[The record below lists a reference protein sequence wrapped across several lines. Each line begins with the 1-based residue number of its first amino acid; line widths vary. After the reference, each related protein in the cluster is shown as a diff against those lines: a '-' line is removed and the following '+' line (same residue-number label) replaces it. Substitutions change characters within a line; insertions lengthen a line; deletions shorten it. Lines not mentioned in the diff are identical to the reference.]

1 MDAYEINQINFD
13 KYWIFG
19 YKIDNETNKEFSFKA
34 IANYSLLLFRV
45 ILSPIGDRFRHRK
58 ARRRIVDLFI
68 SIIIYY
74 FNYIS
79 RKMELADG
87 LLGQRCSCNARK
99 LEREI

>member
-13 KYWIFG
+13 EYWIFG

-34 IANYSLLLFRV
+34 IANYHIILL
-45 ILSPIGDRFRHRK
+45 PIGDRFRHRK